1 MPLQRIDKKK
11 IKTLLIEDNCY
22 INNILSEKIIY

>member
-1 MPLQRIDKKK
+1 MTLQRIDNKK

-22 INNILSEKIIY
+22 INIFLSEKIIY